1 MFANGSANIAPCEQ
15 SIGAESLEMVAVSA
29 AEVVAAAVAAAVV
42 QTADEPPIAE
52 ARVQSGDPAEV
63 RDLLHDF
70 VTPPWHRSHLAAPK
84 LDHQHAERPGAR
96 VVGEAA
102 AAAAA
107 DLAEAG
113 HERGP
118 HRHHCWKL
126 SPASMISSISA
137 ASKLAW

>member
-1 MFANGSANIAPCEQ
+1 MFANGSVNTAPCEQ

-29 AEVVAAAVAAAVV
+29 AEVVVAAAVL

-52 ARVQSGDPAEV
+52 ARVQPAGDRPAEV
-63 RDLLHDF
+63 QQDLLHDF
-70 VTPPWHRSHLAAPK
+70 VIPPWHRSHLAAPT
-84 LDHQHAERPGAR
+84 LDHQPAERPGAR

-102 AAAAA
+102 AAAAE
-107 DLAEAG
+107 DLA
-113 HERGP
+113 ERGP
-118 HRHHCWKL
+118 HRHHCWNL